1 MEKTIYAECPFCRG
15 MLEVN
20 AESGKIVNKWKHEDI
35 PKSADDRLKGALRKI
50 EEDKKKRKDLF
61 ESTRDR
67 LDEKKKDAQDA
78 FQKEVERIKKEGK
91 PIEPPQKQ
99 IDLY

>member
-1 MEKTIYAECPFCRG
+1 

-20 AESGKIVNKWKHEDI
+20 VETGKVVNRWKHEDI
-35 PKSADDRLKGALRKI
+35 PKSADDRMKGALRKI

-61 ESTRDR
+61 ESTKGR
-67 LDEKKKDAQDA
+67 LDEKKKEAMDA

-91 PIEPPQKQ
+91 PIEPLQRP
-99 IDLY
+99 IDLD